1 MAKKEMTA
9 TAIRRTLIICGG
21 VAILSATTGCMAISE
36 RVSPCLLSQGVNYY
50 VGTKFDCIGIIAAEP
65 CAARALFLV
74 DLPFSFTLDT
84 VLLPVDC
91 VRDRLA
97 RPEPECVTHTIKYAA
112 MSGDLEKVRALIRDK
127 ADLVFSK
134 DEQENTPLHWAALNG
149 HKHVVELLLAEKA
162 EINARNI
169 GGWTP
174 LHMAIYERHE
184 DVARVL
190 SQHGGQE

>member
-1 MAKKEMTA
+1 
-9 TAIRRTLIICGG
+9 
-21 VAILSATTGCMAISE
+21 MAISE
-36 RVSPCLLSQGVNYY
+36 RVNPCSLSQGINYY
-50 VGTKFDCIGIIAAEP
+50 VGTKFDSIGIITAEP
-65 CAARALFLV
+65 SAARAFFLV

-84 VLLPVDC
+84 VLLPIDF

-97 RPEPECVTHTIKYAA
+97 RPEPETVTDAIKYAA
-112 MSGDLEKVRALIRDK
+112 MSGDLEKVRALIRK
-127 ADLVFSK
+127 KTDLVFSK

-149 HKHVVELLLAEKA
+149 HKHVVELILSEKT

-174 LHMAIYERHE
+174 LHMATYNGHE
-184 DVARVL
+184 DVARIL